1 MNETTTTFTPSSTDQ
16 APAAPGAR
24 SRSRSRLRRLAAIAA
39 AALLPLL
46 VWVIAVPVAG
56 IELVAGSGAA
66 ARPVGPASIVAAAL
80 IPGFAAWGVLALL
93 ERFAPH
99 SGRIFAIVGWA
110 VLLLSLLGP
119 SLTGA
124 TGTVL
129 VVLLVMHVVTGATLV
144 IGLPFAAGAGSIDRD
159 ARRQEI
165 DERR

>member
-1 MNETTTTFTPSSTDQ
+1 MNETTTTFTPSTTHRPSE
-16 APAAPGAR
+16 APAAR
-24 SRSRSRLRRLAAIAA
+24 RHHRRLWRLAAIAA

-159 ARRQEI
+159 ARHQEI